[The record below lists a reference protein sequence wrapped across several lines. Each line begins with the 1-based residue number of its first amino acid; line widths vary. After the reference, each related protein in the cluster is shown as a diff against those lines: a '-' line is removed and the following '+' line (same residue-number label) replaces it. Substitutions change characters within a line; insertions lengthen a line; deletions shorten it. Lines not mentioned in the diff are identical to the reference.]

1 MTYTIDTAS
10 WAAAL
15 EDAGVAAP
23 VAEFDITVNSETN
36 VDEDGAPLEA
46 IDDNGEPTLDAL
58 ETDMAEDEA
67 AVEEADDVVEKLED
81 TAVQLESMAMAIENR
96 IEYHGGMTDGELQ
109 FMMIGLEGRINNP
122 SSLFP
127 SVESFSSGSRL
138 AASNEALDSIKK
150 GLKWVWEKLKAA
162 IKAVMDQ
169 LRKWFDTTQRA
180 AIKLKK
186 RANAIKANATNLK
199 GDPREKQIEFG
210 KVRSFFIR
218 GRGVAS
224 SQANAVSYINSLS
237 GVMSKLLNSSS
248 RDKWVKYV
256 ELTSAEFNKAV
267 TSMKAQPEKSANGS
281 ELGEMLGD
289 LLDVPMYDTAGYDV
303 SNFGW
308 KQNKEGGRT
317 FWTSDELPGGRY
329 MFVSSMTDFD
339 GSLDTEKLQQLIASR
354 KVDLVTRKED
364 VAAEAKFEVL
374 DSNNM
379 REIANAVESI
389 ADIIIG
395 YQTSWQRRDR
405 VVGDVKKNI
414 DKGVNEL
421 SKLKDSEENKN
432 YNKLNSVIQIFLRGF
447 SNELKTAP
455 KFDAKLISY
464 AIGTS
469 NDYLLYCTRSAS
481 MYGKTTTQAV
491 KDSAGAKKDAVK
503 NRFKRK

>member
-1 MTYTIDTAS
+1 MTHTIDTAS

-46 IDDNGEPTLDAL
+46 IDNNGEPTLDAL

-150 GLKWVWEKLKAA
+150 GLKWIWEKLRAA
-162 IKAVMDQ
+162 ISAVMDQ
-169 LRKWFDTTQRA
+169 LRKWFGTTQRA
-180 AIKLKK
+180 ALKLKK
-186 RANAIKANATNLK
+186 RANAIMGSANGIN
-199 GDPREKQIEFG
+199 GNPREKQIEFG
-210 KVRSFFIR
+210 KVRSFFIS
-218 GRGVAS
+218 GKGVANT
-224 SQANAVSYINSLS
+224 QADAVQYINNLT
-237 GVMSKLLNSSS
+237 GVMKRLLNSGT
-248 RDKWVKYV
+248 RDKWGKYV
-256 ELTSAEFNKAV
+256 ESTINEFTKAIN
-267 TSMKAQPEKSANGS
+267 TMKSDTDGS
-281 ELGEMLGD
+281 TVDLFD
-289 LLDVPMYDTAGYDV
+289 LLDNVLDVPLYDSMGYDV
-303 SNFGW
+303 TNFGW
-308 KQNKEGGRT
+308 GKSSADGVNTWE
-317 FWTSDELPGGRY
+317 SDELPGGY
-329 MFVSSMTDFD
+329 HMFISSVSATPET
-339 GSLDTEKLQQLIASR
+339 LNAEKLQNLITTR
-354 KVDLVTRKED
+354 RIVLVDHKLKAPSEV
-364 VAAEAKFEVL
+364 KFEVL
-374 DSNNM
+374 DSTGM
-379 REIANAVESI
+379 RTIATAVESI

-395 YQTSWQRRDR
+395 YQTSWQRRDKI
-405 VVGDVKKNI
+405 VDSVKKNI
-414 DKGVNEL
+414 DKTINEL
-421 SKLKDSEENKN
+421 SKIKN
-432 YNKLNSVIQIFLRGF
+432 DGRDMRKAMYNSAIQKFLRGF
-447 SNELKTAP
+447 SSELKASP

-469 NDYLLYCTRSAS
+469 NDYLLYCTRSMS